1 MSHNIL
7 QLNFSLSS
15 SGLFLLLLA
24 ANLFFTGP
32 VAAYHPGIQEVE
44 SEILE
49 LQVQCESLSV
59 SDSSEMARYMVLQD
73 SIAKLQAKIIDLQQE
88 TIDSLRRQRSLEG
101 NQRGFVNVWVFVLLV
116 ITLISVVFLIAF
128 RNRLKS
134 TGSGGIVRLLAG
146 DIKQQHGP
154 TKETD
159 PTKRNVHILVIASAA
174 MMFGSLIMYLF
185 RVM

>member
-7 QLNFSLSS
+7 RLNSS
-15 SGLFLLLLA
+15 HSSFCLFLLLIA
-24 ANLFFTGP
+24 ANVLFTGP
-32 VAAYHPGIQEVE
+32 VAAYHPGIEEVE
-44 SEILE
+44 SEIQE

-73 SIAKLQAKIIDLQQE
+73 SISKLQGKIIDLQQE

-101 NQRGFVNVWVFVLLV
+101 NNRSFVNVWVFVLLF

-134 TGSGGIVRLLAG
+134 TESGGIVRLLSA

-154 TKETD
+154 IKETD